1 MFDFTIFP
9 FVMIALCA
17 VMTILMMRAMGPMH
31 GGHRTRERDR

>member
-9 FVMIALCA
+9 FVMMALCV
-17 VMTILMMRAMGPMH
+17 VMMILMMRGMSSLH